1 MNKLKEKKY
10 IYKMTMDIKE
20 EIFSQEYLSIN
31 DIGEILGL
39 SYQMAAKKM
48 REIKR
53 KNDRLKLQGKLY
65 IQDYFDY
72 FDKEISR

>member
-1 MNKLKEKKY
+1 MNKLKEKKEV
-10 IYKMTMDIKE
+10 YKMTKERKE

>member
-1 MNKLKEKKY
+1 MTKER
-10 IYKMTMDIKE
+10 KE

-31 DIGEILGL
+31 DIGEIFGL

>member
-1 MNKLKEKKY
+1 MNKLKEKKE
-10 IYKMTMDIKE
+10 IYKMTKERKE

-53 KNDRLKLQGKLY
+53 KNDRLKIQGKLY

>member
-1 MNKLKEKKY
+1 MNKLKEKKE
-10 IYKMTMDIKE
+10 IYKMTKERKE

-53 KNDRLKLQGKLY
+53 KNDRLKLRGKLY

-72 FDKEISR
+72 FEVKQNN

>member
-1 MNKLKEKKY
+1 MNKLKEKKE
-10 IYKMTMDIKE
+10 IYKMTKERKE

-72 FDKEISR
+72 FEVKQNN

>member
-1 MNKLKEKKY
+1 MNKLKEKKE
-10 IYKMTMDIKE
+10 IYKMTKERKE

>member
-1 MNKLKEKKY
+1 MNKLKKKEV
-10 IYKMTMDIKE
+10 YKMTKERKE

>member
-1 MNKLKEKKY
+1 MTKER
-10 IYKMTMDIKE
+10 KE

-53 KNDRLKLQGKLY
+53 KNDRLKLRGKLY

-72 FDKEISR
+72 FEVKQNN

>member
-1 MNKLKEKKY
+1 MNKLKKKEV
-10 IYKMTMDIKE
+10 YKMTKERKE

-72 FDKEISR
+72 FDKEVSR